1 MWMRIVR
8 WIAVAAVVVGYLPA
22 TAQAQSRPAPLSA
35 PHSAVLNR
43 YCATCHNEK
52 LKTAGL
58 MLDKMDLENV
68 PAGAEVWEK
77 VVRKLRTGAM
87 PPAGMPRPEK
97 AAYDSFAAYLE
108 TALDRAAEAK
118 PNPGRPSSIHRLNRA
133 EYRNAIRDLLA
144 IDVDAIDVGGG
155 ALLPADDSAYGFDN
169 ISSALSVSPV
179 LLERYL
185 SAARK
190 ISRLAVGDP
199 AMHPFVQTYTPSP
212 LLMQEERMNGDLPIG
227 SRGGIAVH
235 HYFPLDGEYVI
246 RINLQRSFVG
256 TIRGLDEPHQLD
268 VRLDG
273 AKLKE
278 ITVGGKEKGKAQS
291 KGKYGAPPDAEELL
305 EVRFAAKAGP
315 RLVAV
320 TFPKETWEPEG
331 AFLPFDSKPESIPR
345 LSTRDFPA
353 YNGGNPGVDSVSID
367 GPYNAKGPGDT
378 PSRRKIFLCRPTVSE
393 PPFDFAQGRE
403 PVERRPKGSG
413 SSGNVDEESCAKRIL
428 SALARRAYRRTPT
441 DDDIQDLFGM
451 YKAGRSR
458 SGFDAGIEMAVEGML
473 VSPSFLFRV
482 ERDPAPPRGTAPDTY
497 SISDLELA
505 SRLSFF
511 LWSSIPDDQLLD
523 LAVHGKLKNSEVLEQ
538 QVRRML
544 NDPRSK
550 ALAENFASE
559 WLSVRNL
566 PAVLPDADVFPD
578 FDDNLREA
586 FLRETDLFI
595 ESNLREDRSLLNL
608 LNADYTFVNERL
620 AKHYGIPNVYGSEF
634 RRVTLTDEARKGLLG
649 QGSILMVTSYAN
661 RTAPTIRGKWLL
673 ENILGAPPPPPPP
686 NVPSLKENAAT
697 KLLTMR
703 QRMEQHRQNPVCA
716 SCHARMDPL
725 GFALENF
732 DGIGAW
738 RTTDASNP
746 IDTSTV
752 LLDGTKLQGPVEL
765 RKVLLSH
772 PEQFVLA
779 FTEKFMTYALGRGV
793 EYYDAPAIRKIVRE
807 AAPGGYRW
815 SALTLGIV
823 KSVPFQMRKTAE
835 ATTAAARR

>member
-1 MWMRIVR
+1 MLMKVVR
-8 WIAVAAVVVGYLPA
+8 SIAVAAVTIGYPA
-22 TAQAQSRPAPLSA
+22 APSQAQSKFAPLASL
-35 PHSAVLNR
+35 PHKAVLNH
-43 YCATCHNEK
+43 YCVTCHNEK

-68 PAGAEVWEK
+68 SAGAEVWEK

-87 PPAGMPRPEK
+87 PPAGMPRPDK
-97 AAYDSFAAYLE
+97 AAYDSFATYLE

-118 PNPGRPSSIHRLNRA
+118 PNPGRPAAIHRLNRA
-133 EYRNAIRDLLA
+133 EYQNAIRDLLA

-155 ALLPADDSAYGFDN
+155 SLLPADDSAYGFDN
-169 ISSALSVSPV
+169 ISSALSLSPV

-199 AMHPFVQTYTPSP
+199 AMHPFVQTYNSSP
-212 LLMQEERMNGDLPIG
+212 LLMQDERMNSDFPIG

-235 HYFPLDGEYVI
+235 HYFPLDGEYVL

-256 TIRGLDEPHQLD
+256 TIRGLDEAHQLD

-273 AKLKE
+273 AKLKQ
-278 ITVGGKEKGKAQS
+278 ITVGGKEKGKAQP
-291 KGKYGAPPDAEELL
+291 KGKYDAPPEAEEQL
-305 EVRFAAKAGP
+305 EVRFSANAGP

-367 GPYNAKGPGDT
+367 GPYNPKGPGDT
-378 PSRRKIFLCRPTVSE
+378 PSRRKIFLCRPTGAVDS
-393 PPFDFAQGRE
+393 ARA
-403 PVERRPKGSG
+403 
-413 SSGNVDEESCAKRIL
+413 NDEETCAKKIL
-428 SALARRAYRRTPT
+428 STLARRAYRRPPT
-441 DDDIQDLFGM
+441 DDDIQDLIAM
-451 YKAGRSR
+451 YKTGRSK

-482 ERDPAPPRGTAPDTY
+482 ERDPDPPRGTATDTY

-511 LWSSIPDDQLLD
+511 LWSSLPDDQLLD
-523 LAVHGKLKNSEVLEQ
+523 LAVRGKLRNSEVLEQ

-586 FLRETDLFI
+586 FLKETELFM
-595 ESNLREDRSLLNL
+595 ESNLHEDRSLLNL

-620 AKHYGIPNVYGSEF
+620 AKHYGIPNIYGSEF
-634 RRVTLTDEARKGLLG
+634 RRVTLTDDARRGLLG

-746 IDTSTV
+746 IDASAV

-765 RKVLLSH
+765 RKVLLSQ
-772 PEQFVLA
+772 PEQFVIA
-779 FTEKFMTYALGRGV
+779 FTEKFLTYALGRGV
-793 EYYDAPAIRKIVRE
+793 EYYDAPAVRKIVRE

-815 SALTLGIV
+815 SALTLGVV
-823 KSVPFQMRKTAE
+823 KSVPFQMRKSATAT
-835 ATTAAARR
+835 ATAGLR